1 MAKERARQVGTPR
14 GLRVRAWVVPVLVT
28 IGLGAAAPSAMAAGG
43 WDAEVFLAQTE
54 LSQTEL
60 SQTELAQNE
69 LAQTAKETP
78 VEADNGVGDPLEPM
92 NRVIFRFNELF
103 RGFILGPATEI
114 YTIFIPPPMRTA
126 IGNILDNLRTPIVL
140 ANDVLQG
147 RPQKAW
153 ETTQRFVINSTLGI
167 GGIVDRAAEMG
178 IEGHDEDF
186 GQTMGVWGVGEGF
199 YLVLPL
205 FGPSNPRDAVGKH
218 LVDGYFDPLDTWLDN
233 TDRDGFVWAR
243 TSVGGVDT
251 YSGVV
256 DELEQIRKT
265 SIDYYA
271 ALRSMYR
278 QNRAAEI
285 RNGAGEDLPPIP
297 DIDYELD

>member
-1 MAKERARQVGTPR
+1 MGTPR
-14 GLRVRAWVVPVLVT
+14 NLRVRVWVAPFVVA
-28 IGLGAAAPSAMAAGG
+28 IALGAAGPSAIAAGG
-43 WDAEVFLAQTE
+43 WDAEVLLAQ
-54 LSQTEL
+54 
-60 SQTELAQNE
+60 AP
-69 LAQTAKETP
+69 KETP
-78 VEADNGVGDPLEPM
+78 TEPENGVGDPLEPL
-92 NRVIFRFNELF
+92 NRVIFKFNELF

-114 YTIFIPPPMRTA
+114 YSIFIPPPVRTA
-126 IGNILDNLRTPIVL
+126 IGNVLANLRTPIVL

-147 RPQKAW
+147 RPAAAW
-153 ETTQRFVINSTLGI
+153 QTTQRFAINSTLGI
-167 GGIVDRAAEMG
+167 GGIVDRAAKMG
-178 IEGHDEDF
+178 IEAHDEDF

-218 LVDGYFDPLDTWLDN
+218 VVDGYFDPLDMWLDN
-233 TDRDGFVWAR
+233 TNRDAAVWAR

-256 DELEQIRKT
+256 DELDQIRKT
-265 SIDYYA
+265 SIDFYA

-278 QNRAAEI
+278 QKRAAEI

>member
-1 MAKERARQVGTPR
+1 M
-14 GLRVRAWVVPVLVT
+14 WVAPFVVA
-28 IGLGAAAPSAMAAGG
+28 IALGAAGPSAIAAGG
-43 WDAEVFLAQTE
+43 WDAEVLLAQ
-54 LSQTEL
+54 
-60 SQTELAQNE
+60 AP
-69 LAQTAKETP
+69 KETP
-78 VEADNGVGDPLEPM
+78 TEPENGVGDPLEPL
-92 NRVIFRFNELF
+92 NRVIFKFNELF

-114 YTIFIPPPMRTA
+114 YSIFIPPPVRTA
-126 IGNILDNLRTPIVL
+126 IGNVLANLRTPIVL

-147 RPQKAW
+147 RPGAAW
-153 ETTQRFVINSTLGI
+153 QTTQRFAINSTLGI
-167 GGIVDRAAEMG
+167 GGIVDRAAKMG
-178 IEGHDEDF
+178 IEAHDEDF

-218 LVDGYFDPLDTWLDN
+218 VVDGYFDPLDMWLDN
-233 TDRDGFVWAR
+233 TNRDAAVWAR

-256 DELEQIRKT
+256 DELDQIRKT
-265 SIDYYA
+265 SIDFYA

-278 QNRAAEI
+278 QKRAAEI

>member
-1 MAKERARQVGTPR
+1 MGTPR
-14 GLRVRAWVVPVLVT
+14 NLRVRVWVAPFVVA
-28 IGLGAAAPSAMAAGG
+28 IALGAAGPSAIAAGG
-43 WDAEVFLAQTE
+43 WDAEVLLAQ
-54 LSQTEL
+54 
-60 SQTELAQNE
+60 AP
-69 LAQTAKETP
+69 KETP
-78 VEADNGVGDPLEPM
+78 TEPENGVGDPLEPL
-92 NRVIFRFNELF
+92 NRVIFKFNELF

-114 YTIFIPPPMRTA
+114 YSIFIPPPVRTA
-126 IGNILDNLRTPIVL
+126 IGNVLANLRTPIVL

-147 RPQKAW
+147 RPGAAW
-153 ETTQRFVINSTLGI
+153 QTTQRFAINSTLGI
-167 GGIVDRAAEMG
+167 GGIVDRAAKMG
-178 IEGHDEDF
+178 IEAHDEDF

-218 LVDGYFDPLDTWLDN
+218 VVDGYFDPLDMWLDN
-233 TDRDGFVWAR
+233 TNRDAAVWAR

-256 DELEQIRKT
+256 DELDQIRKT
-265 SIDYYA
+265 SIDFYA

-278 QNRAAEI
+278 QKRAAEI